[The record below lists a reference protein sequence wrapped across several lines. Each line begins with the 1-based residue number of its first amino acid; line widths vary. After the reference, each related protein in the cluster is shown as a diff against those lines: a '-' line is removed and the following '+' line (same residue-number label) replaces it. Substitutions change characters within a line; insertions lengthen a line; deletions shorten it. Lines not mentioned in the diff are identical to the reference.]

1 MVQRTLI
8 AYQTKTGVTAEY
20 ASIIGGVLAGEFQH
34 QVDIVDMRTTKVP
47 ELTMY
52 DNIIIGSGIR
62 IGRLYGKAKKLF
74 KDKRLGDKNVAI
86 FMASGEAGEE
96 TGDETGKTSAKY
108 EKKIR
113 DKYSHFKPVDCIALG
128 GAYPKKPE
136 HDHRD
141 PEGCRAWANKLGEIL
156 KYA

>member
-8 AYQTKTGVTAEY
+8 VYQTKTGVTAEY
-20 ASIIGGVLAGEFQH
+20 ASIIGGVLTGEFGH
-34 QVDIVDMRTTKVP
+34 QVDIVDLLQSKAP

-62 IGRLYGKAKKLF
+62 IGRLYGRVKKLF
-74 KDKRLGDKNVAI
+74 KDKRLADKNVAI
-86 FMASGEAGEE
+86 FLASGEAGEDPE
-96 TGDETGKTSAKY
+96 KATAKY
-108 EKKIR
+108 ERKIR
-113 DKYSHFKPVDCIALG
+113 DKYGYIKPVGCAAFG

-136 HDHRD
+136 MDFRD
-141 PEGCRAWANKLGEIL
+141 PEGCRKWANKLGETL